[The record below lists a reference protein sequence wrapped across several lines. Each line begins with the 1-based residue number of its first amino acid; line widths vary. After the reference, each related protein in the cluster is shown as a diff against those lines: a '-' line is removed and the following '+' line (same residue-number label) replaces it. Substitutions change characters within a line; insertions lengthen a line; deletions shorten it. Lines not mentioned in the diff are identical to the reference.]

1 MCEVYWK
8 LSYIRFEEFPKK
20 AVPGRMGCRRSLRG
34 AYGRRWT
41 VETLEA
47 AIGAEPSF
55 AIAQGAVL
63 VLFIIAGLLLVRR
76 FHPVAAWSFLGQLL
90 DGNGGGLLVQAFCR
104 AISTVGT

>member
-1 MCEVYWK
+1 
-8 LSYIRFEEFPKK
+8 
-20 AVPGRMGCRRSLRG
+20 MGCRRSLRG
-34 AYGRRWT
+34 AYGRQWT